1 MKFIQTTQTISFF
14 LCVASLLV
22 AGLGFLFFL
31 QPEVPLWYS
40 LYRAEDQMAP
50 KAFIFTI
57 PALMFGIYGTSNIFR
72 ILLKNDHESVRHV
85 IAFGSFCC
93 ILMFFITLIR
103 IIVISG

>member
-1 MKFIQTTQTISFF
+1 MKLIQTIHTVSFL
-14 LCVASLLV
+14 LCITSLLV
-22 AGLGFLFFL
+22 AGLGFFFFL
-31 QPEVPLWYS
+31 QPEIPLWYS
-40 LYRAEDQMAP
+40 LYRAEDQMTS

-72 ILLKNDHESVRHV
+72 TLLKDDHESVRHL

-103 IIVISG
+103 IMVIAG